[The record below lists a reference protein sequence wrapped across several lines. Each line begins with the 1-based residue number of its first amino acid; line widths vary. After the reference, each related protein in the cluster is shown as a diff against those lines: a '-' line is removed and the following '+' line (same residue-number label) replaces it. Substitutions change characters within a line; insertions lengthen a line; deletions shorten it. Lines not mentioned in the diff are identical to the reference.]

1 MLITVMSFGFKY
13 GLPLDADLVFDV
25 RFIPNPFYVEELK
38 HKTGKEKEVKE
49 YVLKWD
55 VTKEFLKKLF
65 DLILFL
71 IPNYAE
77 EGKAQLVIAIGCT
90 GGKHRSVTIAE
101 ELFELIKIMDIKRPF
116 FIEI

>member
-1 MLITVMSFGFKY
+1 MGCDKGIFKK
-13 GLPLDADLVFDV
+13 A
-25 RFIPNPFYVEELK
+25 
-38 HKTGKEKEVKE
+38 
-49 YVLKWD
+49 
-55 VTKEFLKKLF
+55 F

-101 ELFELIKIMDIKRPF
+101 ELFELIKNNGYKASIFHRDIEKDIKG
-116 FIEI
+116 